1 MSYITCGSKNCAVS
15 EVSYV
20 RVDGTWALDVVDEV
34 VEVLGVSVE
43 TLLLVVPMLV
53 VLELVVVV
61 VLCTPL
67 VAI

>member
-1 MSYITCGSKNCAVS
+1 
-15 EVSYV
+15 
-20 RVDGTWALDVVDEV
+20 